1 VNYSRS
7 AQLARRT
14 ERVMEAVLI
23 GPQGRTALG
32 PTPVKIGR
40 APDNQIAL
48 ANDLKA
54 SRHHAEIRP
63 MGNGYCIVDVGSTS
77 GTFVDEQPIPPQKPH
92 QLYPQNSIR
101 IGDTN
106 FTYEMVELQ
115 IPPTVFV
122 GKAAEIPP
130 TVAADLPILKTVSAP
145 QPFPDVQQVPDYP
158 QLPPLPERNRRADKK
173 AGKAKQQP
181 KDNQRNQQAQQ
192 NQQPQV
198 KKKGRG
204 GLWITIVVLVLFL
217 SVLIG
222 GGVFAYNVLIPHST
236 PQQTLTTFCT
246 DLKNG
251 DYPGAYQQ
259 LSKEDQSTMTEGQF
273 AQKVSGAIA
282 QGGGLRD
289 CTVEAGS
296 VGINSNDTT
305 KAHGRLLYTVASL
318 PQPLPSPMQ
327 LVLEDGVWK
336 IINLRMP
343 SAA

>member
-1 VNYSRS
+1 
-7 AQLARRT
+7 
-14 ERVMEAVLI
+14 MEAVLI

-77 GTFVDEQPIPPQKPH
+77 GTFVDEQPILPQKPH

-101 IGDTN
+101 IGDTT

-130 TVAADLPILKTVSAP
+130 TVAADPPILKTVFAP
-145 QPFPDVQQVPDYP
+145 QPFPDAQQVPDYP
-158 QLPPLPERNRRADKK
+158 QLPPLPERNRGANKK

-181 KDNQRNQQAQQ
+181 KDNQRNQQ
-192 NQQPQV
+192 PQV

-204 GLWITIVVLVLFL
+204 GLWITAVVLVLFL
-217 SVLIG
+217 AVLIG

-251 DYPGAYQQ
+251 DYPSAYQQ
-259 LSKEDQSTMTEGQF
+259 LSTEDQSTMTEAQF

-282 QGGGLRD
+282 QGGGLKD

-296 VGINSNDTT
+296 VGIDPNNNAR
-305 KAHGRLLYTVASL
+305 AHGRLLYTVAAL
-318 PQPLPSPMQ
+318 PKPLPSPMQ
-327 LVLEDGVWK
+327 LVLENNTWK

-343 SAA
+343 SAG